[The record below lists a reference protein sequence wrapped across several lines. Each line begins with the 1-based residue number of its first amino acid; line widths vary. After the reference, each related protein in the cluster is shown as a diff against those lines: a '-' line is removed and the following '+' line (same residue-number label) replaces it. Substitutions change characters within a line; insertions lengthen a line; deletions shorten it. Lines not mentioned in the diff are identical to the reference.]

1 MPTYEYLCLACHK
14 TFSQIL
20 TLAEVDKQKKV
31 ACPHCHSTKV
41 EQRPSAF
48 YPVTSKNV
56 AAASA
61 LMPVTVCNNP

>member
-48 YPVTSKNV
+48 YPVTSRK
-56 AAASA
+56 SA
-61 LMPVTVCNNP
+61 